1 MRTVGAEKELVVL
14 FQKGLQI
21 TPARRGDELCQHK
34 EVGLYGKKLVGDKGY
49 GDHIAACAASAVDV
63 PLQYRQGAESGGVFL
78 RRLSGGE
85 IGWTVDAYA
94 QTPDLDIVAKVHS
107 LPQTL
112 NTVTLTDGRMPQAA
126 DECVVEEHLL
136 ELQQLEAVK
145 NRALLSLELVI
156 ALSATVTYLV
166 MLFAAIF
173 AVENIWWRMALILV
187 GGAFLVVGIVWALR
201 VEHDAGYYECPHCQ
215 YRYVPTMKAV
225 VLAPHI
231 GRDRRMKCPRC
242 GKKGYHKKVLTK

>member
-1 MRTVGAEKELVVL
+1 MEQDKIGAFIAQCRKEAGYTQAALGEKLGISDRAVSKWETGKNMPDASLML
-14 FQKGLQI
+14 
-21 TPARRGDELCQHK
+21 ELCS
-34 EVGLYGKKLVGDKGY
+34 LL
-49 GDHIAACAASAVDV
+49 HITVNE
-63 PLQYRQGAESGGVFL
+63 L
-78 RRLSGGE
+78 LSGE
-85 IGWTVDAYA
+85 R
-94 QTPDLDIVAKVHS
+94 LDPEGYQQKA
-107 LPQTL
+107 
-112 NTVTLTDGRMPQAA
+112 
-126 DECVVEEHLL
+126 EEHLL
-136 ELQQLEAVK
+136 ELQRLEAVK

-173 AVENIWWRMALILV
+173 AVENIWWRMVLILV
-187 GGAFLVVGIVWALR
+187 GGAFLVVGIAWALR

>member
-1 MRTVGAEKELVVL
+1 MEQDKIGA
-14 FQKGLQI
+14 FIAQC
-21 TPARRGDELCQHK
+21 RREA
-34 EVGLYGKKLVGDKGY
+34 GY
-49 GDHIAACAASAVDV
+49 
-63 PLQYRQGAESGGVFL
+63 
-78 RRLSGGE
+78 
-85 IGWTVDAYA
+85 T
-94 QTPDLDIVAKVHS
+94 
-107 LPQTL
+107 
-112 NTVTLTDGRMPQAA
+112 QAA
-126 DECVVEEHLL
+126 LGEKLGISDRAVSKWETGKNMPDASERLDPEGYQQKAEEHLL
-136 ELQQLEAVK
+136 ELQRLEAVK

-173 AVENIWWRMALILV
+173 AVENIWWRMVLILV
-187 GGAFLVVGIVWALR
+187 GGAFLVVGIAWALR

>member
-1 MRTVGAEKELVVL
+1 MEQDKIGAFIAQCRREAGYTQAALGEKLGISDRAVSKWETGKNMPDASLML
-14 FQKGLQI
+14 
-21 TPARRGDELCQHK
+21 ELCS
-34 EVGLYGKKLVGDKGY
+34 LL
-49 GDHIAACAASAVDV
+49 HITVNE
-63 PLQYRQGAESGGVFL
+63 L
-78 RRLSGGE
+78 LSGE
-85 IGWTVDAYA
+85 R
-94 QTPDLDIVAKVHS
+94 LDPEGYQQKA
-107 LPQTL
+107 
-112 NTVTLTDGRMPQAA
+112 
-126 DECVVEEHLL
+126 EEHLL
-136 ELQQLEAVK
+136 ELQRLEAVK
-145 NRALLSLELVI
+145 NRALLSLECVI

>member
-1 MRTVGAEKELVVL
+1 MEQDKIGAFIAQCRKEAGYTQAALGEKLGISDRAVSKWETGKNMPDASLML
-14 FQKGLQI
+14 
-21 TPARRGDELCQHK
+21 ELCS
-34 EVGLYGKKLVGDKGY
+34 LL
-49 GDHIAACAASAVDV
+49 HITVNE
-63 PLQYRQGAESGGVFL
+63 L
-78 RRLSGGE
+78 LSGE
-85 IGWTVDAYA
+85 R
-94 QTPDLDIVAKVHS
+94 LDPEGYQQKA
-107 LPQTL
+107 
-112 NTVTLTDGRMPQAA
+112 
-126 DECVVEEHLL
+126 EEHLL
-136 ELQQLEAVK
+136 ELQRLEAVK
-145 NRALLSLELVI
+145 NRALLSLECVI

-173 AVENIWWRMALILV
+173 AVENIWWRMVLILV
-187 GGAFLVVGIVWALR
+187 GSTFLVVGIVWALR

>member
-1 MRTVGAEKELVVL
+1 MEQDKIGAFIAQCRKEAGYTQAALGEKLGISDRAVSKWETGKNMPDASLML
-14 FQKGLQI
+14 
-21 TPARRGDELCQHK
+21 ELCS
-34 EVGLYGKKLVGDKGY
+34 LL
-49 GDHIAACAASAVDV
+49 HITVNE
-63 PLQYRQGAESGGVFL
+63 L
-78 RRLSGGE
+78 LSGE
-85 IGWTVDAYA
+85 R
-94 QTPDLDIVAKVHS
+94 LDPEGYQQKA
-107 LPQTL
+107 
-112 NTVTLTDGRMPQAA
+112 
-126 DECVVEEHLL
+126 EEHLL

-145 NRALLSLELVI
+145 NRALLSLECVI

-225 VLAPHI
+225 VPAPRI
-231 GRDRRMKCPRC
+231 GRGRRMKCPSC

>member
-1 MRTVGAEKELVVL
+1 MEQDKIGAFIAQCRKEAGYTQAALGEKLGISDRAVSKWETGKNMPDASLML
-14 FQKGLQI
+14 
-21 TPARRGDELCQHK
+21 ELCS
-34 EVGLYGKKLVGDKGY
+34 LL
-49 GDHIAACAASAVDV
+49 HITVNE
-63 PLQYRQGAESGGVFL
+63 L
-78 RRLSGGE
+78 LSGE
-85 IGWTVDAYA
+85 R
-94 QTPDLDIVAKVHS
+94 LDPEGYQQKA
-107 LPQTL
+107 
-112 NTVTLTDGRMPQAA
+112 
-126 DECVVEEHLL
+126 EEHLL

-145 NRALLSLELVI
+145 NRGLLSLECVI
-156 ALSATVTYLV
+156 ALSATATYLV

>member
-1 MRTVGAEKELVVL
+1 MEQDKIGAFIAQCRREAGYTQAALGEKLGISDRAVSKWETGKNMPDASLML
-14 FQKGLQI
+14 
-21 TPARRGDELCQHK
+21 ELCS
-34 EVGLYGKKLVGDKGY
+34 LL
-49 GDHIAACAASAVDV
+49 HITVNE
-63 PLQYRQGAESGGVFL
+63 L
-78 RRLSGGE
+78 LSGE
-85 IGWTVDAYA
+85 R
-94 QTPDLDIVAKVHS
+94 LDPEGYQQKA
-107 LPQTL
+107 
-112 NTVTLTDGRMPQAA
+112 
-126 DECVVEEHLL
+126 EEHLL
-136 ELQQLEAVK
+136 ELQRLEAVK
-145 NRALLSLELVI
+145 NRALLSLECVI

-225 VLAPHI
+225 VLALHI

>member
-1 MRTVGAEKELVVL
+1 M
-14 FQKGLQI
+14 
-21 TPARRGDELCQHK
+21 ARRG
-34 EVGLYGKKLVGDKGY
+34 
-49 GDHIAACAASAVDV
+49 
-63 PLQYRQGAESGGVFL
+63 GA
-78 RRLSGGE
+78 RRG
-85 IGWTVDAYA
+85 
-94 QTPDLDIVAKVHS
+94 
-107 LPQTL
+107 
-112 NTVTLTDGRMPQAA
+112 
-126 DECVVEEHLL
+126 EHLL

-145 NRALLSLELVI
+145 NRALLSLECVI
-156 ALSATVTYLV
+156 ALSATATYLV

>member
-1 MRTVGAEKELVVL
+1 MLAGERGISMEQDKIGAFIAQCRKEAGYTQAALGEKLGISDRAVSKWETGKNMPDTSLML
-14 FQKGLQI
+14 
-21 TPARRGDELCQHK
+21 ELCS
-34 EVGLYGKKLVGDKGY
+34 LL
-49 GDHIAACAASAVDV
+49 HITVNE
-63 PLQYRQGAESGGVFL
+63 L
-78 RRLSGGE
+78 LSGE
-85 IGWTVDAYA
+85 R
-94 QTPDLDIVAKVHS
+94 LDPEGYQQKA
-107 LPQTL
+107 
-112 NTVTLTDGRMPQAA
+112 
-126 DECVVEEHLL
+126 EEHLL
-136 ELQQLEAVK
+136 ELQRLEAVK

-173 AVENIWWRMALILV
+173 AVENIWWRMVLILV
-187 GGAFLVVGIVWALR
+187 GGTFLVVGIVWALR

>member
-1 MRTVGAEKELVVL
+1 MEQDKIGAFIAQCRKEAGYTQAALGEKLGISDRAVSKWETGKNMPDASLML
-14 FQKGLQI
+14 
-21 TPARRGDELCQHK
+21 ELCS
-34 EVGLYGKKLVGDKGY
+34 LL
-49 GDHIAACAASAVDV
+49 HITVNE
-63 PLQYRQGAESGGVFL
+63 L
-78 RRLSGGE
+78 LSGE
-85 IGWTVDAYA
+85 R
-94 QTPDLDIVAKVHS
+94 LDQEGYQQKA
-107 LPQTL
+107 
-112 NTVTLTDGRMPQAA
+112 
-126 DECVVEEHLL
+126 EEHLL
-136 ELQQLEAVK
+136 ELQRLEAVK

>member
-1 MRTVGAEKELVVL
+1 MPDASLML
-14 FQKGLQI
+14 
-21 TPARRGDELCQHK
+21 ELCS
-34 EVGLYGKKLVGDKGY
+34 LL
-49 GDHIAACAASAVDV
+49 HITVNE
-63 PLQYRQGAESGGVFL
+63 L
-78 RRLSGGE
+78 LSGE
-85 IGWTVDAYA
+85 R
-94 QTPDLDIVAKVHS
+94 LDPEGYQQKA
-107 LPQTL
+107 
-112 NTVTLTDGRMPQAA
+112 
-126 DECVVEEHLL
+126 EEHLL

-145 NRALLSLELVI
+145 NRALLSLECVI

>member
-1 MRTVGAEKELVVL
+1 MEQDKIGAFIAQCRKEAGYTQAALGEKLGISDRAVSKWETGKNMPDTSLML
-14 FQKGLQI
+14 
-21 TPARRGDELCQHK
+21 ELCS
-34 EVGLYGKKLVGDKGY
+34 LL
-49 GDHIAACAASAVDV
+49 HITVNE
-63 PLQYRQGAESGGVFL
+63 L
-78 RRLSGGE
+78 LSGE
-85 IGWTVDAYA
+85 RL
-94 QTPDLDIVAKVHS
+94 DLEGYQQKA
-107 LPQTL
+107 
-112 NTVTLTDGRMPQAA
+112 
-126 DECVVEEHLL
+126 EEHLL
-136 ELQQLEAVK
+136 ELQRLEAVK

-173 AVENIWWRMALILV
+173 AVENIWWRMVLILV
-187 GGAFLVVGIVWALR
+187 GGTFLVVGIVWALR

>member
-1 MRTVGAEKELVVL
+1 MEQDKIGAFIAQCRREAGYTQAALGEKLGISDRAVSKWETGKNMPDASLML
-14 FQKGLQI
+14 
-21 TPARRGDELCQHK
+21 ELCS
-34 EVGLYGKKLVGDKGY
+34 LL
-49 GDHIAACAASAVDV
+49 HITVNE
-63 PLQYRQGAESGGVFL
+63 L
-78 RRLSGGE
+78 LSGE
-85 IGWTVDAYA
+85 R
-94 QTPDLDIVAKVHS
+94 LDPEGYQQKA
-107 LPQTL
+107 
-112 NTVTLTDGRMPQAA
+112 
-126 DECVVEEHLL
+126 EEHLL
-136 ELQQLEAVK
+136 ELQRLEAVK
-145 NRALLSLELVI
+145 NRALLSLECVI

-201 VEHDAGYYECPHCQ
+201 VEHDTGYYECPHCQ

>member
-1 MRTVGAEKELVVL
+1 MEQDKIGAFIAQCRKEAGYTQAALGEKLGISDRAVSKWETGKNMPDASLML
-14 FQKGLQI
+14 
-21 TPARRGDELCQHK
+21 ELCS
-34 EVGLYGKKLVGDKGY
+34 LL
-49 GDHIAACAASAVDV
+49 HITVNE
-63 PLQYRQGAESGGVFL
+63 L
-78 RRLSGGE
+78 LSGE
-85 IGWTVDAYA
+85 R
-94 QTPDLDIVAKVHS
+94 LDPEGYQQKA
-107 LPQTL
+107 
-112 NTVTLTDGRMPQAA
+112 
-126 DECVVEEHLL
+126 EEHLL
-136 ELQQLEAVK
+136 ELQRLEAVK

-173 AVENIWWRMALILV
+173 AVENIWWRMGLILV